1 MNNNQK
7 KLQGQFFTISN
18 PFNNNLFFE
27 WVDNIE
33 NFSKQKLLEPF
44 AGSNNIVNMI
54 ESLGFYNEWE
64 CFDIAKHTSNNKK
77 YPIIIQD
84 VLENYPQG
92 FNIAITNPPYLAR
105 NSATRSNLPFP
116 NTKYDDIYKL
126 SLDVMLNNNQY
137 VAAIIPESF
146 LTQNIFHDRLY
157 GVISLTDKMFDDT
170 ECPVC
175 LALFNPPKLLT
186 ENNFKIYIEN
196 EFIGNYQDIKQSL
209 KNPSYNL
216 DFDFNNPN
224 GEVGLF
230 AVDNTKNSSIKF
242 VMGKDIPSSKVKY
255 TSRSITRIK
264 INNDNIDINELI
276 AKSNK
281 ILQEHRAS
289 SNDLFL
295 TAFKGLRDD
304 GRYRRR
310 LDYKNAKRILN
321 LAYEEIL

>member
-27 WVDNIE
+27 WIE
-33 NFSKQKLLEPF
+33 SIKDFSKQKLLEPF

-64 CFDIAKHTSNNKK
+64 CFDIASHTSNNEK
-77 YPIIIQD
+77 YPIIIKD
-84 VLENYPQG
+84 VLKNYPQG

-126 SLDVMLNNNQY
+126 SLDVMLNNNEY

-186 ENNFKIYIEN
+186 NNNFKIYIEN

-209 KNPSYNL
+209 KNPSYSL

-242 VMGKDIPSSKVKY
+242 VMGKDIPSNKVKY

-264 INNDNIDINELI
+264 INSDNLDINKLI
-276 AKSNK
+276 DKSNK